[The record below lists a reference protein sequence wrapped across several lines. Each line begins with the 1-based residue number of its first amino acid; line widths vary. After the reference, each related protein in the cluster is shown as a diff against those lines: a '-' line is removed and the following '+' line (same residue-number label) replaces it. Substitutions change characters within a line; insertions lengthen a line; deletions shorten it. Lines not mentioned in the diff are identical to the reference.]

1 MSPLKAFFGHNEVF
15 VRVILY
21 PFPFAIVR
29 KALSRMIKVA
39 GEANLINS
47 FNPTANDPTVTHDA
61 SAICRRHTFCTREED
76 QVMNIIAILRC
87 FKAVYG
93 LKVNLFKSAPFGI
106 IVVDHLIEGLVDI
119 MGCKVELSRPHV

>member
-29 KALSRMIKVA
+29 KALSRMIKLA

-47 FNPTANDPTVTHDA
+47 FNPTVNDPTVTHDA
-61 SAICRRHTFCTREED
+61 SAICKRHTFLHER
-76 QVMNIIAILRC
+76 
-87 FKAVYG
+87 G
-93 LKVNLFKSAPFGI
+93 
-106 IVVDHLIEGLVDI
+106 
-119 MGCKVELSRPHV
+119 RPGHEYYSHPKML